1 MESYISLLFMG
12 ASLGLLYNL
21 LFTQSKLQVYALAQ
35 AYSLPFTA
43 SSLPISR
50 NPLVAYRADHQ
61 DPSKKVYEA
70 RDHSPVR
77 DEYINSLNPVDT
89 LEYIIDY
96 CKNHPTLDGYEVGL
110 VYFVKMVASKSND
123 EKVQA
128 LKAQA
133 IALLNQK
140 SKSK

>member
-1 MESYISLLFMG
+1 VGLF
-12 ASLGLLYNL
+12 GLLYNL
-21 LFTQSKLQVYALAQ
+21 LFTQSKLQAYALAQ
-35 AYSLPFTA
+35 AYSPPFTV
-43 SSLPISR
+43 LPLPVLR

-61 DPSKKVYEA
+61 DSPKKVYEA

-77 DEYINSLNPVDT
+77 DEYISSLNPVDT

-96 CKNHPTLDGYEVGL
+96 CKNHPASEGYEVGL

-123 EKVQA
+123 EQVQT